1 MQNQKLLRIT
11 RQMGAQ
17 LEQGEQDA
25 RARREGEENAAVAEA
40 HELILRLKDEVEA
53 QRART
58 EAFEKERDMF
68 RRMLSVRGSGSGAGS
83 GAGDA
88 SAFSAAAAATTAG
101 DGDAGRLLAEVQ
113 ANFDA
118 YRAEMAVDTQRLRDD
133 LVQAQKDAAQART
146 ELAKSKAQSEFLAGA
161 SAASPLCA
169 PSGSGARC

>member
-68 RRMLSVRGSGSGAGS
+68 RRMLSVRGSGSGA
-83 GAGDA
+83 DA

-101 DGDAGRLLAEVQ
+101 DGDAGRLLVEVQ

-118 YRAEMAVDTQRLRDD
+118 YRAEMAVDTQRLRAD
-133 LVQAQKDAAQART
+133 LVPAQKDAAQART

>member
-68 RRMLSVRGSGSGAGS
+68 RRMLSVRGSGSGA
-83 GAGDA
+83 DA

-101 DGDAGRLLAEVQ
+101 DGDAGRLLVEVQ

>member
-68 RRMLSVRGSGSGAGS
+68 RRMLSVRGSGSGAG
-83 GAGDA
+83 AGDA
-88 SAFSAAAAATTAG
+88 SAFSAAAAGLTAG

-113 ANFDA
+113 ANFNA
-118 YRAEMAVDTQRLRDD
+118 YRAEMGVDTQRLRDD

-161 SAASPLCA
+161 SAASPLCS
-169 PSGSGARC
+169 PSGSRAGC